1 MADPLVLVRL
11 LPSLLKTR
19 GDYEYAGALNR
30 TWSDTWE
37 IEPAL
42 VGWRAYRVH
51 GSRDPI
57 TARTLPQLSAAIRAD
72 WAIAPP
78 AAASRRAASGERAL
92 EEIRTHWDDEYVL
105 SVTGSGQYQAARMH
119 KPWTTVCAP
128 TPGGLERAILADWN
142 SAGGSR

>member
-1 MADPLVLVRL
+1 MADPLILVRL

-19 GDYEYAGALNR
+19 GDYEYAAALNR
-30 TWSDTWE
+30 TWINTWE

-42 VGWRAYRVH
+42 VGWRAYRVD
-51 GSRDPI
+51 GSRDPL
-57 TARTLPQLSAAIRAD
+57 TARTLSQLSAAIRAD

-78 AAASRRAASGERAL
+78 LTGSPGTAGGERAL
-92 EEIRTHWDDEYVL
+92 EEIRTHWHDVYAL
-105 SVTGSGQYQAARMH
+105 SITGSGQYRAARMH

-128 TPGGLERAILADWN
+128 TPGGLERTILDDWN